1 MKKSCLIDISRF
13 RVPTFERMK
22 SMLVNIRDYGYEQV
36 FFNFEH
42 TFKIESH
49 PLIGSEADGF
59 TDREFKELD
68 RYAAELDLELIPV
81 FQSLGHVFH
90 TLKWKKYQHLSETE
104 HNWSL
109 AISNEESY
117 RLLDSFYEVVS
128 STFSSK
134 YIHIGTDEVYDLLDG
149 QSKHLL
155 QSGRTKFEYYVD
167 HILRLKDMAAKYGKK
182 IMIWG
187 DMIEKAPEVLAQLGD
202 EVVICYWNYGL
213 VEMPAIYGEIH
224 NRVYVCPAI
233 QSWISPFMRV
243 SFAIKNMQQ
252 RYENCRQ
259 IDAYGFMITDWGDGG
274 HLHPLSFTEKMFEM
288 GIKIFSG
295 EQEPFLKVNS
305 KLMQSLVKALDEIH
319 YADYLNCDGL
329 IRREKYFTRLLFH
342 EYIFHGEAFLM
353 QSDEQLALLLDK
365 SVFLMELAGKV
376 ERDNLKDEFEEE
388 LMLFVDHTLL
398 LAEKVAIHCDFRKGA
413 AFDEV
418 AAKVDRFIYRQ
429 RAWFS
434 RFSMSWLKSCQPMGL
449 YFHYHYIKQQE
460 IDLLAEVSSIKGLR
474 PGYDY
479 KRVEKR
485 TVYGDPDYD
494 NMFLINSFSAL
505 NKLWDDYRL

>member
-22 SMLVNIRDYGYEQV
+22 TMLANISDYGYEQV
-36 FFNFEH
+36 FFNIEH
-42 TFKIESH
+42 TFKIAAH

-59 TDREFKELD
+59 TDSEFKELD
-68 RYAAELDLELIPV
+68 NYAAELNLELIPV
-81 FQSLGHVFH
+81 YQSLGHVFH

-109 AISNEESY
+109 AIGNEESY
-117 RLLDSFYEVVS
+117 ELLDSFYKVVA
-128 STFSSK
+128 STFRSE
-134 YIHIGTDEVYDLLDG
+134 YIHIGTDEVYDLLEG
-149 QSKHLL
+149 QSKQLL
-155 QSGRTKFEYYVD
+155 ESGRTRFEYYID

-187 DMIEKAPEVLAQLGD
+187 DMIEKAPEVLEQLGD

-213 VEMPAIYGEIH
+213 VDMPAIYGEIN

-233 QSWISPFMRV
+233 QSWISPFMRL

-252 RYENCRQ
+252 RYENCKQ
-259 IDAYGFMITDWGDGG
+259 IEAYGFMITDWGDGG

-288 GIKIFSG
+288 GIKIYNG
-295 EQEPFLKVNS
+295 ESNPALNVNS
-305 KLMQSLVKALDEIH
+305 ELMQKIVKLLDKIH
-319 YADYLNCDGL
+319 FADYLNCDGL

-353 QSDEQLALLLDK
+353 QSDEQLAYLLESCSMLKD
-365 SVFLMELAGKV
+365 LAGKV
-376 ERDNLKDEFEEE
+376 DRQRLRDEFEED
-388 LMLFVDHTLL
+388 LMLFVEHTLL
-398 LAEKVAIHCDFRKGA
+398 LAEKASIHCAFRNGMA
-413 AFDEV
+413 YDELSL
-418 AAKVDRFIYRQ
+418 KVDSFIYRQ

-434 RFSMSWLKSCQPMGL
+434 QFSLRWLKSCQPMGL
-449 YFHYHYIKQQE
+449 YFHYHYIQQQE
-460 IDLLAEVSSIKGLR
+460 KDLLSEMRSIEELK

-479 KRVEKR
+479 QQLEKR
-485 TVYGDPDYD
+485 TVYGDPNYD
-494 NMFLINSFSAL
+494 NMFLINSFAAL
-505 NKLWDDYRL
+505 NRLWEDYRL